1 MVSLVVGTTFTVFR
15 EGDVVDF
22 DDAQWWARLKA
33 TKM

>member
-22 DDAQWWARLKA
+22 DDAQWARLKA